1 MNLDAQY
8 ITTVAFNFSRFPILK
23 KLYYDGI
30 NTRKTIIGL
39 SIVREKNQI
48 GLMKLRKC
56 TGYCRVL
63 F

>member
-23 KLYYDGI
+23 NLYYDGI

-48 GLMKLRKC
+48 KPNEIAQMYGIL
-56 TGYCRVL
+56 
-63 F
+63 

>member
-8 ITTVAFNFSRFPILK
+8 ITIVAFNFSRFPILK
-23 KLYYDGI
+23 NLYYDGI

-48 GLMKLRKC
+48 A
-56 TGYCRVL
+56 
-63 F
+63 